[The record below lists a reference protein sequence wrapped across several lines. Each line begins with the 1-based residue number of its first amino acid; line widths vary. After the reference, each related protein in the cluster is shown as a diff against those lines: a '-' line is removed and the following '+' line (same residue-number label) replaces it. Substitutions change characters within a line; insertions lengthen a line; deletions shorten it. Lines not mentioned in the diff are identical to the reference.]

1 MLPDMPKSKQALFSS
16 FPFLLHLIVIGQIR
30 GCFFAEGLCFCA
42 VISSRACS
50 SAWLERI
57 PDKDEAGGS
66 SPPRPTSG
74 TVESGGLA
82 QLVERLLCKQEV
94 SGSTPLSSTRPGY
107 LMHGVMSGVS
117 SKMPG
122 LLFYH

>member
-16 FPFLLHLIVIGQIR
+16 FPFLLHLMLLDKYAGV
-30 GCFFAEGLCFCA
+30 FAEGLCFCA

-66 SPPRPTSG
+66 SPPRPTS
-74 TVESGGLA
+74 
-82 QLVERLLCKQEV
+82 
-94 SGSTPLSSTRPGY
+94 ST
-107 LMHGVMSGVS
+107 
-117 SKMPG
+117 
-122 LLFYH
+122 

>member
-1 MLPDMPKSKQALFSS
+1 MF
-16 FPFLLHLIVIGQIR
+16 IEQIR
-30 GCFFAEGLCFCA
+30 GFFVEDLCFCA

-66 SPPRPTSG
+66 SPPRPTSE
-74 TVESGGLA
+74 TLESGGLA

-94 SGSTPLSSTRPGY
+94 SGSTPLSSTRSGC
-107 LMHGVMSGVS
+107 LVHGVMSRLS
-117 SKMPG
+117 LRIAG
-122 LLFYH
+122 LLFYPLLLENRIGGFGVPRASVRVIKG